1 MNAREWMQRCALLLL
16 AVALL
21 LPAAAPAA
29 GRAREPLALPEVG
42 DTFEAPYDA
51 VWDAT
56 LKNLGVVKILVA
68 NKGAGRIE
76 TEPFP
81 FNFTVGEAPARR
93 AAPVRLASREPVPVR
108 LAQDGSDARPTQVLW
123 IALHI
128 RVIRA
133 GESRTHLQVLPLVH
147 DTLVPSFMPGPTNN
161 PWVDLFG
168 KIRTTLGLR

>member
-1 MNAREWMQRCALLLL
+1 MSAGNPKRLAGLSLL
-16 AVALL
+16 AVAVL
-21 LPAAAPAA
+21 LPALAA
-29 GRAREPLALPEVG
+29 GPTHAREPLALPEVG

-56 LKNLGVVKILVA
+56 LRNLGVLKLLVSDKA
-68 NKGAGRIE
+68 AGRIE

-81 FNFTVGEAPARR
+81 FNFTVGGAPSRPGAPLLV
-93 AAPVRLASREPVPVR
+93 AAREPFPGL
-108 LAQDGSDARPTQVLW
+108 LAQEGSDARPTQVLW

-128 RVIRA
+128 NVSRA
-133 GESRTHLQVLPLVH
+133 GDSRTSLRVRPLVH
-147 DTLVPSFMPGPTNN
+147 DSLLGTFMPGPTNN

>member
-1 MNAREWMQRCALLLL
+1 MNRRDRKMARALLLL
-16 AVALL
+16 AATILL
-21 LPAAAPAA
+21 QAVTPGA
-29 GRAREPLALPEVG
+29 GQGREPQVLPEVG
-42 DTFEAPYDA
+42 DTFQAPYDA

-68 NKGAGRIE
+68 DRAAGRIE

-81 FNFTVGEAPARR
+81 YNFTVGHAPALP
-93 AAPVRLASREPVPVR
+93 APPVRLASREPFPVR

-128 RVIRA
+128 RVARA
-133 GESRTHLQVLPLVH
+133 GESRTDIQVRPLVH
-147 DTLVPSFMPGPTNN
+147 DMLLSSFMPGPTNN